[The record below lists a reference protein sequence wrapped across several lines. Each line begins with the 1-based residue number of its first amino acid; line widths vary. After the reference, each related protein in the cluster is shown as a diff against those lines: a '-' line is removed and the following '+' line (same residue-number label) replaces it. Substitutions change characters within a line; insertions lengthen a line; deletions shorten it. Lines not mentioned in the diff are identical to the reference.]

1 MVDDACVHAQL
12 RPTLCDPMDC
22 SPPGSS
28 VHGISEAGILEW
40 VAIFFY
46 SGELP
51 DLGFKPTSLGYILH
65 WQVDCLEDTRVKL
78 LLLHDCALDQLA
90 KN

>member
-51 DLGFKPTSLGYILH
+51 ELGFKPTSLGYILH
-65 WQVDCLEDTRVKL
+65 WQVDCLHL
-78 LLLHDCALDQLA
+78 C
-90 KN
+90 